1 MTTVNTTTTPTT
13 GNPGNLR
20 TSPAFTAFS
29 RIIRGRI
36 AIAPPKHDPLQR
48 QQAIENALS
57 TALWHIRKDSSPASI
72 QRATGRA
79 IRAASMLKQ
88 ACADLNAQGVEA

>member
-1 MTTVNTTTTPTT
+1 MTTVNTTTTPTST
-13 GNPGNLR
+13 PG
-20 TSPAFTAFS
+20 TSPSHPAFTVFS
-29 RIIRGRI
+29 RIIRDRI
-36 AIAPPKHDPLQR
+36 APKVDPLAR

-57 TALWHIRKDSSPASI
+57 TALHYLRTDSSPASI

-88 ACADLNAQGVEA
+88 ACTELSGVTA

>member
-1 MTTVNTTTTPTT
+1 MADLSLPASGNQGTAPAHPRFLKFATVIRERVAIRQAPT
-13 GNPGNLR
+13 
-20 TSPAFTAFS
+20 
-29 RIIRGRI
+29 
-36 AIAPPKHDPLQR
+36 DPLAR

-57 TALWHIRKDSSPASI
+57 TALHPVRTSETTEAL

-88 ACADLNAQGVEA
+88 SCAESTTSARA